1 MDHKEEWRDKDE
13 QQSAAYDSGIHEAVI
28 ARLAE
33 KIRAWQKKTNDK
45 VEVI

>member
-1 MDHKEEWRDKDE
+1 MFNLSDDPYETKNL
-13 QQSAAYDSGIHEAVI
+13 YDSGKNEAVI

-33 KIRAWQKKTNDK
+33 KIRSWQKKTNDK